1 MKRQFTMEDVPIL
14 YEDNHILVVVKPQNM
29 PSQEDKS
36 GDMDL
41 FNLLKD
47 YIREKYNKQ
56 GNVFLGL
63 VHRLDRTTGGL
74 MVLRKQQ
81 MRRASVRSDKN
92 GEVDKRYLAVLVGR
106 PKEKSATLVN
116 YLKKIH

>member
-41 FNLLKD
+41 FNLL
-47 YIREKYNKQ
+47 
-56 GNVFLGL
+56 
-63 VHRLDRTTGGL
+63 
-74 MVLRKQQ
+74 
-81 MRRASVRSDKN
+81 
-92 GEVDKRYLAVLVGR
+92 
-106 PKEKSATLVN
+106 
-116 YLKKIH
+116 